1 MLELSLFEIAQII
14 LGFLTIIVATIT
26 IIIFYI
32 RNLQTQQQ
40 IEQTQTQIG
49 LQDLT
54 RKDQQFLDAIKLIE
68 EKPNEPKLGGLNILE
83 NLAKTDENYR
93 QRILEYL
100 GTHTINLKPTVE
112 NLKLEFEGILYYPDL
127 VGEEMRIDKEE
138 KECHMFYPYQEVNY
152 SAYSNDFSLFLGFKE
167 LKIKFKIQNI
177 RKFDEKNS
185 KFDYLII
192 NDKEFNFEDNV
203 DFDYMKLRINLI
215 NNIEEDFEENLF
227 QKIKFKIEID
237 NYQLRLNF
245 YEYIKEFYNFEYECL
260 KLAQKILNFNSKN
273 RILLDISDIYL
284 PFMFLNA
291 ENNLYLR
298 TKEHFFDGNLTGLWI
313 YNNIENK
320 ENLTLNLNGIPKYSM
335 IINIKKNYQSNIL
348 NNYKLTELAFTNIS
362 NLELNNS
369 NLAISDVFN
378 ECKFESSKLFIS
390 SSFNKFINCNFIYN
404 QFFIYKKHKLNL
416 EKSNS
421 LTLEF
426 QSCQFHDIIKFNSM
440 KLSSIKFTD
449 CKFTGLLDLSEV
461 EIINSENI
469 IEDVKKN
476 LNELEKQNFKVLYP
490 KFAIRKNSTTKH

>member
-260 KLAQKILNFNSKN
+260 KLAQD
-273 RILLDISDIYL
+273 R
-284 PFMFLNA
+284 
-291 ENNLYLR
+291 
-298 TKEHFFDGNLTGLWI
+298 
-313 YNNIENK
+313 
-320 ENLTLNLNGIPKYSM
+320 
-335 IINIKKNYQSNIL
+335 
-348 NNYKLTELAFTNIS
+348 
-362 NLELNNS
+362 
-369 NLAISDVFN
+369 
-378 ECKFESSKLFIS
+378 
-390 SSFNKFINCNFIYN
+390 
-404 QFFIYKKHKLNL
+404 
-416 EKSNS
+416 KS
-421 LTLEF
+421 
-426 QSCQFHDIIKFNSM
+426 
-440 KLSSIKFTD
+440 
-449 CKFTGLLDLSEV
+449 V
-461 EIINSENI
+461 
-469 IEDVKKN
+469 V
-476 LNELEKQNFKVLYP
+476 
-490 KFAIRKNSTTKH
+490 